1 MSLYL
6 LFWRLHDH
14 SHDPALQYHLGLF
27 QLVSCYWIPLP
38 VGGNRD
44 EEVPL
49 VLHGPLPIQPI
60 GRQGDVENVVGS

>member
-14 SHDPALQYHLGLF
+14 SHDLALQCHLELF
-27 QLVSCYWIPLP
+27 QLVSCYSIPLP
-38 VGGNRD
+38 GGGNRD
-44 EEVPL
+44 KEVPL
-49 VLHGPLPIQPI
+49 VLYGPLPVQLV